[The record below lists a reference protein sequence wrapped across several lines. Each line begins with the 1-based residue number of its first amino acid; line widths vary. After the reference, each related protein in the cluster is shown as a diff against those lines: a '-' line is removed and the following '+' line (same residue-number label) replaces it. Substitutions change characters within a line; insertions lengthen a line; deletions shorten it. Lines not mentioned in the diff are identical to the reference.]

1 MIEPAYALIELIR
14 RLEERRYVFSADPHP
29 ITESLK
35 IEAGDWTD
43 KLRLRAERIDADG
56 HLRRT
61 LDKVD
66 ARIHTAV
73 KLIMLFWLVSGF
85 MTAMAL
91 MHADAVNF
99 FYVLVSVLGIN
110 WLMLLLWLFW
120 LLMSKGQ
127 SARKQGAWFNPLS
140 FISSKDTLTQ
150 SAVDVYEA
158 HLHQPNMRWYWG
170 KVSHQFWLA
179 TLTGLF
185 AGITL
190 MLTIRQYTFNW
201 QSTLLDSHMLAK
213 LVGWLSWLPNKLGIS
228 TVDAQTVAHNQTV
241 GQIADARQWAI
252 LLMLSL
258 LLYGIVPRVIAWLI
272 CHLRLS
278 TKSPDLPLALPYYQR
293 LQRLWTPAHVIDADT
308 LREQI
313 GTHTRPNIVADAFA
327 IAAVLESPQYAADA
341 TWSQNLLNRDW
352 YHWGNLDG
360 RTDTDK
366 LLAEMAQHPVALLLG
381 VRAQTV
387 PERGTLRLLETLAQK
402 AQGGLWVYLL
412 SDDKAADGGDPLR
425 ERQKL
430 WQTALT
436 PLNIPLHIPP
446 TSTESE
452 QT

>member
-35 IEAGDWTD
+35 TEAGDWTD

-140 FISSKDTLTQ
+140 FIRSKDTLTQ

-158 HLHQPNMRWYWG
+158 HLHQPNMRW
-170 KVSHQFWLA
+170 
-179 TLTGLF
+179 
-185 AGITL
+185 
-190 MLTIRQYTFNW
+190 
-201 QSTLLDSHMLAK
+201 
-213 LVGWLSWLPNKLGIS
+213 
-228 TVDAQTVAHNQTV
+228 
-241 GQIADARQWAI
+241 
-252 LLMLSL
+252 
-258 LLYGIVPRVIAWLI
+258 
-272 CHLRLS
+272 
-278 TKSPDLPLALPYYQR
+278 
-293 LQRLWTPAHVIDADT
+293 
-308 LREQI
+308 
-313 GTHTRPNIVADAFA
+313 
-327 IAAVLESPQYAADA
+327 
-341 TWSQNLLNRDW
+341 
-352 YHWGNLDG
+352 
-360 RTDTDK
+360 
-366 LLAEMAQHPVALLLG
+366 
-381 VRAQTV
+381 
-387 PERGTLRLLETLAQK
+387 
-402 AQGGLWVYLL
+402 
-412 SDDKAADGGDPLR
+412 
-425 ERQKL
+425 
-430 WQTALT
+430 
-436 PLNIPLHIPP
+436 
-446 TSTESE
+446 
-452 QT
+452 

>member
-1 MIEPAYALIELIR
+1 MQALLDAIAAMPVATDACRIFHGRGGLHPGCEQWVLDVYPPVFVLTSFAPATEEALDAIGAALQARIVGGELG
-14 RLEERRYVFSADPHP
+14 P
-29 ITESLK
+29 LK
-35 IEAGDWTD
+35 Y
-43 KLRLRAERIDADG
+43 
-56 HLRRT
+56 LRRT

-140 FISSKDTLTQ
+140 FIRSKDTLTQ

-158 HLHQPNMRWYWG
+158 HLHQPNMRWFWG

-308 LREQI
+308 MREQI
-313 GTHTRPNIVADAFA
+313 GTQIHQCVPTAYGFLLCFA
-327 IAAVLESPQYAADA
+327 EGSV
-341 TWSQNLLNRDW
+341 
-352 YHWGNLDG
+352 
-360 RTDTDK
+360 
-366 LLAEMAQHPVALLLG
+366 
-381 VRAQTV
+381 
-387 PERGTLRLLETLAQK
+387 LRL
-402 AQGGLWVYLL
+402 VV
-412 SDDKAADGGDPLR
+412 R
-425 ERQKL
+425 
-430 WQTALT
+430 
-436 PLNIPLHIPP
+436 
-446 TSTESE
+446 
-452 QT
+452 